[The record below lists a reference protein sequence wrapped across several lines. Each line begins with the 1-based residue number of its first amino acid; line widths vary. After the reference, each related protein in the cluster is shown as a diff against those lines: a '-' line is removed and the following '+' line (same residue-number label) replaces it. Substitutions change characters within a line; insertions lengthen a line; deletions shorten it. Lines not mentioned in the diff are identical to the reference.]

1 MANVP
6 VVQAVPRFPTS
17 LFLVVTTSGWKGLKA
32 NGIHLGRVTIE
43 QGQEAFAH
51 SPSTVGVPAILS
63 TKAEAAHRES

>member
-1 MANVP
+1 MYLWCR
-6 VVQAVPRFPTS
+6 QFPGIP
-17 LFLVVTTSGWKGLKA
+17 LAIFLVVTTSGWKGLKA